1 MKKIL
6 IIAVGLI
13 LALGL
18 IFAPAT
24 VKATPILDFGII
36 APTTGSISY
45 AGGAAPLVGA
55 GISVDNVVGLGTP
68 LNNGVTVDLPGYFL
82 NFSSGNFTGSTSNS
96 WIFGPGGSISI
107 ANGVTLL
114 SGTLT
119 SASVIAAGGTF
130 KVAITGFNDTKY
142 EPMLNFY
149 GLPTDVPYVG
159 NFNLSFNATGLP
171 PGAFRSTEVLSGD
184 ITNSPIP
191 EPATM
196 LLLGSGLIGLAGFA
210 RRKFRKN

>member
-18 IFAPAT
+18 SFAPAP

-36 APTTGSISY
+36 APTVGNISY
-45 AGGAAPLVGA
+45 AGGATPLIGA

-68 LNNGVTVDLPGYFL
+68 LNNGVTVPLSGYFL

-96 WIFGPGGSISI
+96 WIFGPGGSISV

-119 SASVIAAGGTF
+119 SASVISAGDTF

-142 EPMLNFY
+142 QNMLNFY
-149 GLPTDVPYVG
+149 GLPDGPYVG